1 MFDNVC
7 HWPYLSWPSAPY
19 PTQTTDVPPPVE
31 LACERARNV
40 QAPAYDAGIVEYS
53 SSLPP
58 RIFFILNR
66 SRRVEIRL
74 GLTTS

>member
-40 QAPAYDAGIVEYS
+40 QAPAYDAGIVEY
-53 SSLPP
+53 
-58 RIFFILNR
+58 
-66 SRRVEIRL
+66 
-74 GLTTS
+74 